1 MTQHP
6 TSRSTLKRMRCVPTG
21 SCFSAILRKLSRSP
35 NVIFFFNAMTV
46 VEQIVPV
53 EDISPGYEGY
63 RRETLTLTWEERRQG
78 HGKRR
83 SDAGLE
89 FAISLPGGT
98 VLKAGDC
105 MVLAPE
111 LTIVRVEEAPEAVY
125 VVRPATPQQW
135 AYYAYQVGNR
145 HQQVMIGETE
155 LIFLQNPAVR
165 SLLEQLHIHFHS
177 DTRPF
182 NAALANV
189 GHSH

>member
-53 EDISPGYEGY
+53 EDISPRYEGY

-89 FAISLPGGT
+89 VAISLPGGT
-98 VLKAGDC
+98 GFKSGECLI
-105 MVLAPE
+105 LEPE
-111 LTIVRVEEAPEAVY
+111 RTIVRIQETPEPGY
-125 VVRPATPQQW
+125 IVRPKRSEERR
-135 AYYAYQVGNR
+135 VGKE
-145 HQQVMIGETE
+145 G
-155 LIFLQNPAVR
+155 R
-165 SLLEQLHIHFHS
+165 S
-177 DTRPF
+177 RW
-182 NAALANV
+182 
-189 GHSH
+189 